1 MNEAKRVPDM
11 TDQEVIAELRK
22 WEAERDRLQRR
33 LFAWVIGIISAGAVA
48 YAAVAMWLIHALAA
62 H

>member
-1 MNEAKRVPDM
+1 MNTVKRVSDM

-33 LFAWVIGIISAGAVA
+33 LFTWVIWIIGCGAAA
-48 YAAVAMWLIHALAA
+48 YAAGATWLIHAL

>member
-1 MNEAKRVPDM
+1 MKETKRVSEM

-33 LFAWVIGIISAGAVA
+33 LFAGVIWIIGCGAVA
-48 YAAVAMWLIHALAA
+48 YAAVAMWLLHTL

>member
-1 MNEAKRVPDM
+1 MNTVKRVS
-11 TDQEVIAELRK
+11 DQEVIAELRK

-33 LFAWVIGIISAGAVA
+33 LFARVIAVIGCGAVA
-48 YAAVAMWLIHALAA
+48 YAAVAMWLLHTL

>member
-1 MNEAKRVPDM
+1 MTNM
-11 TDQEVIAELRK
+11 TDQEMIDALQQ

-33 LFAWVIGIISAGAVA
+33 LFARVIWIIGCGAVA
-48 YAAVAMWLIHALAA
+48 YAAVATWLIHAL

>member
-1 MNEAKRVPDM
+1 MNTDM
-11 TDQEVIAELRK
+11 TDQEVIAALQQ

-33 LFAWVIGIISAGAVA
+33 LFAWVIGIIGCGTIA
-48 YAAVAMWLIHALAA
+48 YAAIAMWLLHTL

>member
-1 MNEAKRVPDM
+1 MKEAKRVSEM
-11 TDQEVIAELRK
+11 TDQEVIAALQQ

-33 LFAWVIGIISAGAVA
+33 LFAWVIAVIDCGAVA
-48 YAAVAMWLIHALAA
+48 YAAVAMWLLHTL

>member
-1 MNEAKRVPDM
+1 MNTVKRVSDM

-33 LFAWVIGIISAGAVA
+33 LFAWVIAVIGCGAVA
-48 YAAVAMWLIHALAA
+48 YAAVAMWLLHRGY
-62 H
+62 

>member
-1 MNEAKRVPDM
+1 MTSM
-11 TDQEVIAELRK
+11 TDQEMIDALQQ

-33 LFAWVIGIISAGAVA
+33 LFTWVIAVIGCGAVA
-48 YAAVAMWLIHALAA
+48 YAAVAMWLIHAL

>member
-1 MNEAKRVPDM
+1 MNTVKRVSDM
-11 TDQEVIAELRK
+11 TDQEVIAALQQ

-33 LFAWVIGIISAGAVA
+33 LFARVIWIIGCGAVA
-48 YAAVAMWLIHALAA
+48 YAAVAAWLIHAL

>member
-1 MNEAKRVPDM
+1 MTSM
-11 TDQEVIAELRK
+11 TDQEMIAALQQ

-33 LFAWVIGIISAGAVA
+33 LFTWVIAVIGCGAVA
-48 YAAVAMWLIHALAA
+48 YAAVATWLLHTL

>member
-1 MNEAKRVPDM
+1 MNEAKRVSEM

-33 LFAWVIGIISAGAVA
+33 LFALVIWIIGCGAVA
-48 YAAVAMWLIHALAA
+48 YAAVAMWLLHTL

>member
-1 MNEAKRVPDM
+1 MNTVKRVSDM
-11 TDQEVIAELRK
+11 TDQEVIAALQQ

-33 LFAWVIGIISAGAVA
+33 LFARVIWIIGCGAVA
-48 YAAVAMWLIHALAA
+48 YAAVATWLIHAL